1 VLLLVIYTI
10 GFSQKSLREFI
21 ERLRAAKIKKVIDI
35 RLQNTSQL
43 AGFAKK
49 DDLDYILELVD
60 IDYAHIPGLAPSQEL
75 LKKFKHKEI
84 AWEEYEHI
92 FLEQL
97 SAKDLYQ
104 ILDIKKEKNPLCLL
118 CSEDQP
124 LHCHRRLVAEYYAK
138 LHPGTAIKH
147 L

>member
-1 VLLLVIYTI
+1 MVIYTI
-10 GFSQKSLREFI
+10 GFSQKSLREFVK
-21 ERLRAAKIKKVIDI
+21 RLKTTKIKKVVDI

-49 DDLDYILELVD
+49 DDLDYILELVG
-60 IDYAHIPGLAPSQEL
+60 IDYIHIPGLAPSPDL
-75 LKKFKHKEI
+75 LKKFKKKEI
-84 AWEEYEHI
+84 TWEEYEHV
-92 FLEQL
+92 FMEQL
-97 SAKDLYQ
+97 LMKNLDQ
-104 ILDIKKEKNPLCLL
+104 ILDIEEAEPLCLL

-138 LHPGTAIKH
+138 LHPETVIKH